1 MAVSKTRAKLVD
13 VARQLFAKRGVDDT
27 TMNDIAVASKKGRRT
42 LYTYFK
48 SKEDIYMAVV
58 ESELEMLSDAME
70 QVAKK
75 DITPDEKILKLIETH
90 LDSIKMV
97 VYRNGTLRAG
107 FFRNIWR
114 VEAVRKNFDTKE
126 IKLFKQVLA
135 EGKDKG
141 IFDIDNVDI
150 IADIVHYCI
159 KGIEVPYIRGQI
171 AEELDDEAGW
181 AYVAKIVFG
190 ALGRKDT
197 GKTAIVTG
205 AARGIGKAIAL
216 KFASEGA
223 NIAFTDL
230 VIDENG
236 QNTEK
241 EIAALGVKVKG
252 YASNAANFEDTEKV
266 VNQIKED
273 FGSIDI
279 LVNNAGITK
288 DGLMMRMSEA
298 QWDAVIAVNLKS
310 AFNFIHA
317 CTPIMM
323 RQKSGSIINMASVVG
338 VHGNAGQCNYSAS
351 KAGMIGLAKSIAQ
364 ELGSRGIRAN
374 AIAPGF
380 IITDMTAKLSDE
392 VKTEWAK
399 KIPLRRGGTPEDVAD
414 VATFLASD
422 MSSYVS
428 GQVIQVDGGMNM

>member
-13 VARQLFAKRGVDDT
+13 VARQLFAKKGVDDT

-97 VYRNGTLRAG
+97 VYRNVTLRAG

-114 VEAVRKNFDTKE
+114 VEAVRKNFDAKE

-197 GKTAIVTG
+197 GK
-205 AARGIGKAIAL
+205 
-216 KFASEGA
+216 E
-223 NIAFTDL
+223 
-230 VIDENG
+230 
-236 QNTEK
+236 
-241 EIAALGVKVKG
+241 
-252 YASNAANFEDTEKV
+252 
-266 VNQIKED
+266 
-273 FGSIDI
+273 
-279 LVNNAGITK
+279 
-288 DGLMMRMSEA
+288 
-298 QWDAVIAVNLKS
+298 
-310 AFNFIHA
+310 
-317 CTPIMM
+317 
-323 RQKSGSIINMASVVG
+323 
-338 VHGNAGQCNYSAS
+338 
-351 KAGMIGLAKSIAQ
+351 
-364 ELGSRGIRAN
+364 
-374 AIAPGF
+374 
-380 IITDMTAKLSDE
+380 
-392 VKTEWAK
+392 
-399 KIPLRRGGTPEDVAD
+399 
-414 VATFLASD
+414 
-422 MSSYVS
+422 
-428 GQVIQVDGGMNM
+428 

>member
-13 VARQLFAKRGVDDT
+13 VARQLFAKNGVDDT

-114 VEAVRKNFDTKE
+114 VEAVRKNFDAKE

-197 GKTAIVTG
+197 GK
-205 AARGIGKAIAL
+205 
-216 KFASEGA
+216 E
-223 NIAFTDL
+223 
-230 VIDENG
+230 
-236 QNTEK
+236 
-241 EIAALGVKVKG
+241 
-252 YASNAANFEDTEKV
+252 
-266 VNQIKED
+266 
-273 FGSIDI
+273 
-279 LVNNAGITK
+279 
-288 DGLMMRMSEA
+288 
-298 QWDAVIAVNLKS
+298 
-310 AFNFIHA
+310 
-317 CTPIMM
+317 
-323 RQKSGSIINMASVVG
+323 
-338 VHGNAGQCNYSAS
+338 
-351 KAGMIGLAKSIAQ
+351 
-364 ELGSRGIRAN
+364 
-374 AIAPGF
+374 
-380 IITDMTAKLSDE
+380 
-392 VKTEWAK
+392 
-399 KIPLRRGGTPEDVAD
+399 
-414 VATFLASD
+414 
-422 MSSYVS
+422 
-428 GQVIQVDGGMNM
+428 